1 MISPPVQKK
10 THGFT
15 RNSSFCSLGK
25 TSETIQWSLK
35 FSWRI
40 LHMESR
46 LVITL
51 VFGSLVS
58 RWWPKGHLL
67 TFQNIII
74 IIIII
79 KHYYYYYYYYYYCYY
94 YYWPKRCFSI
104 APHASSSS
112 SSSLS
117 LKIIII
123 IIIIIIVIIHDP
135 NVGCPSPF
143 TCSRICFSSPI
154 SARMFCHTA

>member
-1 MISPPVQKK
+1 
-10 THGFT
+10 
-15 RNSSFCSLGK
+15 
-25 TSETIQWSLK
+25 
-35 FSWRI
+35 
-40 LHMESR
+40 MESR

-74 IIIII
+74 IIFII
-79 KHYYYYYYYYYYCYY
+79 KHYYYYYYYYYYYCYY

-112 SSSLS
+112 SSSSSSSLS
-117 LKIIII
+117 LKIIIII